1 MDLPTAGCPVEDSG
15 SVLFPK
21 PLLSMTGGNDLV
33 STCAPDP
40 QAQASSERAWWWLY
54 LAVIVL
60 ICIILYMVAWVTV
73 LTRRLRAEINKSP
86 DGPNL
91 YTSPSGTKLHLN
103 QVLQDP
109 LQPKEGMAV
118 L

>member
-1 MDLPTAGCPVEDSG
+1 
-15 SVLFPK
+15 
-21 PLLSMTGGNDLV
+21 MTGGNDLV

-54 LAVIVL
+54 LAVMVL
-60 ICIILYMVAWVTV
+60 ISIILCMVAWVTV
-73 LTRRLRAEINKSP
+73 LPRRLRAEINKSP

-103 QVLQDP
+103 
-109 LQPKEGMAV
+109 PKCSSIRSSQKKEAV